1 MGEVFSALRKTF
13 CAENGL
19 VGSSRRC
26 DRGAGQAAA
35 IPQIEENTAR
45 NFTVAARRFDCM
57 VTGQDGDRRELGT
70 GYFAEVAQV
79 ISGGTSSTVAL
90 KESTKTEQL

>member
-1 MGEVFSALRKTF
+1 
-13 CAENGL
+13 
-19 VGSSRRC
+19 
-26 DRGAGQAAA
+26 
-35 IPQIEENTAR
+35 
-45 NFTVAARRFDCM
+45 M